1 MSNKWFRRCME
12 TNIWMFY
19 ALLKYNTAT
28 TCSPMKCV
36 ILWNLH
42 FQLKF
47 ALFDDFGHFIQENK
61 KTEHFSI
68 FSTQKCFSWKWDRI

>member
-1 MSNKWFRRCME
+1 
-12 TNIWMFY
+12 
-19 ALLKYNTAT
+19 
-28 TCSPMKCV
+28 MKCV

-68 FSTQKCFSWKWDRI
+68 FSTQKCFSWKWDRILKKSLFRVKSKNTLFGMDSELTPVELVHK

>member
-1 MSNKWFRRCME
+1 
-12 TNIWMFY
+12 
-19 ALLKYNTAT
+19 
-28 TCSPMKCV
+28 MKCV

-68 FSTQKCFSWKWDRI
+68 FSTQKCFSWKWDRILKKNKVFSALNPRTLCLAWTPN